1 MRNLSRTM
9 IGLLLGTAML
19 IPSIAQAQERG
30 RDRGDRGGEHSWQ
43 RGGGAA
49 RETMGG
55 DDARA
60 AIARGRE
67 AAREVE
73 RPTPVM
79 QPQPRA
85 AEESRRQWQGGN
97 RDWNRGDRGMGER
110 QRDWARDRANGDARR
125 DAARGRDDNRRRDWN
140 RDGTPDRDQRWSSD
154 RRDWDRDGRVENR
167 ERRDGN
173 RNWTSDRSRWDGR
186 DGRDGGRWDRNWRA
200 DRRYAWQD
208 YRSRNRHIYRLPRY
222 QPPRWGFSYRRWSPG
237 FRWDSW
243 YYSPS
248 YWIADPWH
256 YRLPAAYGDYRWVRY
271 YDDAVLVDIR
281 TGEIIDIIYAFFF

>member
-1 MRNLSRTM
+1 M

-19 IPSIAQAQERG
+19 IPSVAQAQERG
-30 RDRGDRGGEHSWQ
+30 RERGDRGGEHSWQ
-43 RGGGAA
+43 RGGGPA

-73 RPTPVM
+73 RPAPVM

-97 RDWNRGDRGMGER
+97 REWNRGDRGAGEG
-110 QRDWARDRANGDARR
+110 QRDWARGRADDGRQR
-125 DAARGRDDNRRRDWN
+125 DTMRTEDGRRRDGN
-140 RDGTPDRDQRWSSD
+140 RDWGLDRSADGQQRWSTD
-154 RRDWDRDGRVENR
+154 RRDWDRDGRVDNR
-167 ERRDGN
+167 ERRDWN
-173 RNWTSDRSRWDGR
+173 RSWTSDRNRWHDHDGR
-186 DGRDGGRWDRNWRA
+186 GDRRWDRDWRN

-208 YRSRNRHIYRLPRY
+208 YRRSNRHIYRLPRY
-222 QPPRWGFSYRRWSPG
+222 QPPRWGYSYRRWSPG

-243 YYSPS
+243 YYSRS
-248 YWIADPWH
+248 YWIADPWY
-256 YRLPAAYGDYRWVRY
+256 YRLPPAYGDYRWVRY